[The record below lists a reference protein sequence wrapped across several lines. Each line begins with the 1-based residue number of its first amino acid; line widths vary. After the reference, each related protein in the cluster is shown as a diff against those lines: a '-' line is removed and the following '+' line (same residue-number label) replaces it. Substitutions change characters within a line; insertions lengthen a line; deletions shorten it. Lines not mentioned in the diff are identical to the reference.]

1 MARKGHEP
9 KMETTGPE
17 YGDESTMA
25 GKKRT
30 VHRSKRGAKRTR
42 KRNSK
47 RY

>member
-1 MARKGHEP
+1 MAKRGHEP
-9 KMETTGPE
+9 EMETPAGA
-17 YGDESTMA
+17 YGDEASMN

-42 KRNSK
+42 KRGSK